1 MSEHKI
7 VAELRPATKEYQKHV
22 VLVKELKFD
31 TIRQSEGWV
40 VKEVRE
46 YRLRSDAETF
56 ARRFGWS
63 E

>member
-1 MSEHKI
+1 MSKMSVEI
-7 VAELRPATKEYQKHV
+7 RPATKEYPKYIV
-22 VLVKELKFD
+22 MIKELKFD

-40 VKEVRE
+40 VKELRE

-56 ARRFGWS
+56 ARRFGWT